1 MLMPFEEL
9 RMLHSRAINQVTWE
23 VSRLLPQSGP
33 HRGGL
38 VFRKDRREFTLSFDA
53 DAAPEIMNLQVVLP
67 FALDDQDAGRSHR
80 MVSRLNAETR
90 GVKFFLVD
98 APTPLLICSIEAI
111 LASHRRIQ
119 NSEVVD
125 AVLRNAMGRM
135 EEAVETVERELRG
148 GASR

>member
-9 RMLHSRAINQVTWE
+9 RMLYSRAINQVTWE
-23 VSRLLPQSGP
+23 ESRLLPQSGP

-67 FALDDQDAGRSHR
+67 FALDYGDIGRSHR
-80 MVSRLNAETR
+80 RVGRFNAETR

-98 APTPLLICSIEAI
+98 APTPLLVCSIEAI
-111 LASHRRIQ
+111 LASHRRIP

-125 AVLRNAMGRM
+125 AVIRSAMGRM
-135 EEAVETVERELRG
+135 EEAVEQVERELRVG
-148 GASR
+148 R

>member
-9 RMLHSRAINQVTWE
+9 RMLYSRAINQVTWE
-23 VSRLLPQSGP
+23 ESRLLPQSGP

-38 VFRKDRREFTLSFDA
+38 VFRKDRREFTLTFDA

-67 FALDDQDAGRSHR
+67 FALDYGDIGRSQR
-80 MVSRLNAETR
+80 RVGRFNAETR

-98 APTPLLICSIEAI
+98 APMPLLVCSIEAI
-111 LASHRRIQ
+111 LASHRRIP

-125 AVLRNAMGRM
+125 AVLRSAMGRM
-135 EEAVETVERELRG
+135 EEAVETVERELRLG
-148 GASR
+148 R

>member
-1 MLMPFEEL
+1 MLIPFEEL
-9 RMLHSRAINQVTWE
+9 RMLYSRAINQVTWE
-23 VSRLLPQSGP
+23 QSRLLPQSGP

-53 DAAPEIMNLQVVLP
+53 DVAPEIMNLQVVLP
-67 FALDDQDAGRSHR
+67 FALDDEDAGRSHR

-111 LASHRRIQ
+111 LASHRRIP

-135 EEAVETVERELRG
+135 EEAVETVERELRVG
-148 GASR
+148 R

>member
-1 MLMPFEEL
+1 MPFDEL
-9 RMLHSRAINQVTWE
+9 RMLYSRAINQVTWE
-23 VSRLLPQSGP
+23 VSQLLPQSGP

-38 VFRKDRREFTLSFDA
+38 VFRKGRREFTLSFDA
-53 DAAPEIMNLQVVLP
+53 DVAPEIMNLQVVLP
-67 FALDDQDAGRSHR
+67 FALDDEDAGRSHR

-111 LASHRRIQ
+111 LASHRRIP

-135 EEAVETVERELRG
+135 EEAVETVERELRVG
-148 GASR
+148 R

>member
-9 RMLHSRAINQVTWE
+9 RMLYSRAINQVTWE
-23 VSRLLPQSGP
+23 ESRLLPQSGP

-38 VFRKDRREFTLSFDA
+38 VFRKDRREFTLTFDA

-67 FALDDQDAGRSHR
+67 FALDYGDIGRSQR
-80 MVSRLNAETR
+80 RVGRFNAETR

-98 APTPLLICSIEAI
+98 APMPLLVCSIEAI
-111 LASHRRIQ
+111 LASHRRIP

-125 AVLRNAMGRM
+125 AVLRSAMGRM

-148 GASR
+148 GAAR